1 MLGKNSF
8 SFNRK
13 NEKADEMN
21 SNYIKVIKQNDTNI
35 SFKANDFICF
45 AGNLAIEDYKSN
57 AQTNY
62 SIVNK
67 HTSIWP
73 FGGILNWKFLHG
85 GKYPL
90 KNPPNGQMEECLIV
104 KEDPDIDGKYKIG
117 NKNGQQRRKIVL
129 ISVIVTI
136 IVVIALVIIPFL
148 KRKDINHIEIKVFTN
163 TTHGCAEDTMTSA
176 KIEGCIFRLS
186 KVFSGQSCYIERKET
201 EFIYYHAII
210 DNNITD
216 IL

>member
-62 SIVNK
+62 SIV
-67 HTSIWP
+67 
-73 FGGILNWKFLHG
+73 
-85 GKYPL
+85 
-90 KNPPNGQMEECLIV
+90 

-129 ISVIVTI
+129 ISVIITIIVACIVTI

-186 KVFSGQSCYIERKET
+186 KVFSGRSCYIERKET
-201 EFIYYHAII
+201 EFIYYNAII

>member
-1 MLGKNSF
+1 MMLTTLQRENVVLTDSIFKNEPICDSAQLIIDIKQKGNLLLGKNSF

-67 HTSIWP
+67 HTSI
-73 FGGILNWKFLHG
+73 
-85 GKYPL
+85 
-90 KNPPNGQMEECLIV
+90 
-104 KEDPDIDGKYKIG
+104 
-117 NKNGQQRRKIVL
+117 
-129 ISVIVTI
+129 
-136 IVVIALVIIPFL
+136 
-148 KRKDINHIEIKVFTN
+148 
-163 TTHGCAEDTMTSA
+163 
-176 KIEGCIFRLS
+176 
-186 KVFSGQSCYIERKET
+186 
-201 EFIYYHAII
+201 
-210 DNNITD
+210 
-216 IL
+216 